1 MPIHR
6 SGGFRVSLLATLL
19 LLGGCVVY
27 RNEPQRVPYTQAQR
41 QRADSVSALR
51 EAELAAL
58 LTGAREQRRP
68 VLRRNPVLD
77 SVARARAW
85 DMAVRGYFAHV
96 TPEGIGPNTLVE
108 RAGYALPATYDHA
121 RSGNNIESAAGGY
134 ASARTAWS
142 YFMGS
147 THHRT
152 HLLGLTPVF
161 AAQTEFGIGYAWRPN
176 SRYGHYWVVL
186 IARPAKGDS
195 ARGR

>member
-1 MPIHR
+1 MYQN
-6 SGGFRVSLLATLL
+6 V
-19 LLGGCVVY
+19 
-27 RNEPQRVPYTQAQR
+27 PQRVPYTAAQMR
-41 QRADSVSALR
+41 WADSVSALR
-51 EAELAAL
+51 EAEFAAI

-68 VLRRNPVLD
+68 ALRRNPVLD

-85 DMAVRGYFAHV
+85 DMALRGYFAHV

-108 RAGYALPATYDHA
+108 HAGYALPPAYEHA
-121 RSGNNIESAAGGY
+121 LSGNNIESAAGGY

-152 HLLGLTPVF
+152 HLLGLNPIF

-186 IARPAKGDS
+186 IAQPAETDS
-195 ARGR
+195 TRGN